1 MNYHDWM
8 QTEYAELEE
17 AGLVRHLRTVMSP
30 PTDVITL
37 DGNYVVN
44 LGSNNYLGLST
55 HPRVIS
61 AAASAAMVYGAGASG
76 SRLLSGNIEHYTTL
90 ETNLAKTKG
99 TEAALVFS
107 SGYAANTSIIP
118 VLVGE
123 GDLILSDALNHA
135 SIIDGCRLSRATKKV
150 YRHCDVEHLKTLLAE
165 PAGFR
170 RRLIVTDGVF
180 SMDGD
185 IAPLQD
191 IYEVALNYNAML
203 LIDDAHGFGV
213 LGKDGSG
220 TVSHFGLEGQNIIQ
234 MGTLSKAIGGLGGY
248 VAGSRVLIDLLINR
262 ARGFIFTTGLPPA
275 TLAAADAALNVMRTS
290 RNLRRQL
297 LKHAETMKAALTNL
311 GYTLLPSQTQIL
323 PVILGEPQRA
333 TDVAEALLA
342 EDVFCPR
349 NSSTGCAA
357 GTSRLR
363 VTVMAT
369 HTDSDIEHAIG
380 GFEMYATLLVVN
392 EITYLINH
400 CLYNKRWTVLSKT

>member
-1 MNYHDWM
+1 MNYYDWL

-17 AGLVRHLRTVMSP
+17 AGLLRHLRTVMSP
-30 PTDVITL
+30 PANTITL
-37 DGNYVVN
+37 DGHYVVN

-61 AAASAAMVYGAGASG
+61 AAASAVMVYGAGASG
-76 SRLLSGNIEHYTTL
+76 SRLLSGNIEKYTPL
-90 ETNLAKTKG
+90 ETNLAEAKG

-118 VLVGE
+118 VLAGE

-150 YRHCDVEHLKTLLAE
+150 YRHCDVEHLKTLFAE
-165 PAGFR
+165 SANFR
-170 RRLIVTDGVF
+170 RRLVVTDGVF

-185 IAPLQD
+185 IAPLPD

-203 LIDDAHGFGV
+203 LVDDAHGFGV
-213 LGKDGSG
+213 LGKNGSG
-220 TVSHFGLEGQNIIQ
+220 TVSHCGLEGRDIIQ

-275 TLAAADAALNVMRTS
+275 TLAAADAALKVMRSS
-290 RNLRRQL
+290 RDLRRQL
-297 LKHAETMKAALTNL
+297 LEHAETMKDALTNL
-311 GYTLLPSQTQIL
+311 GYTLLPSETQIL

-333 TDVAEALLA
+333 TEVAEALLGK
-342 EDVFCPR
+342 DVFAPAIR
-349 NSSTGCAA
+349 PPAVPA

-369 HTDSDIEHAIG
+369 HTDLDIQHALF
-380 GFEMYATLLVVN
+380 GFENVRHLA
-392 EITYLINH
+392 
-400 CLYNKRWTVLSKT
+400 CSG

>member
-1 MNYHDWM
+1 MNYHDWL

-17 AGLVRHLRTVMSP
+17 AGLLRHLRTVMSP
-30 PTDVITL
+30 PANTITF
-37 DGNYVVN
+37 DGHYVVN

-55 HPRVIS
+55 HPKVMS
-61 AAASAAMVYGAGASG
+61 AAGSAAMVYGAGASG
-76 SRLLSGNIEHYTTL
+76 SRLLSGNIQNYTKL
-90 ETNLAKTKG
+90 EDNLAKAKG

-118 VLVGE
+118 VLAGK

-135 SIIDGCRLSRATKKV
+135 SIIDGCRLSRASKKI

-165 PAGFR
+165 SSDFR

-185 IAPLQD
+185 IAPLPD

-203 LIDDAHGFGV
+203 LVDDAHGFGV
-213 LGKDGSG
+213 LGKNGSG
-220 TVSHFGLEGQNIIQ
+220 TVSHCGLEGQDIIQ

-248 VAGSRVLIDLLINR
+248 VAGRRVLIDLLINR

-275 TLAAADAALNVMRTS
+275 TLSAADAALKVMRSS
-290 RNLRRQL
+290 RDLRQRL
-297 LKHAETMKAALTNL
+297 LKHAETMKTALTDL

-323 PVILGEPQRA
+323 PVIIGEPQRA
-333 TDVAEALLA
+333 TEVAEALLA
-342 EDVFCPR
+342 EDVFAPAIR
-349 NSSTGCAA
+349 PPAVPA

-369 HTDSDIEHAIG
+369 HTDLDIEQAIY
-380 GFEMYATLLVVN
+380 GFANVHKLV
-392 EITYLINH
+392 YG
-400 CLYNKRWTVLSKT
+400 K